1 MTIDLFNKGE
11 ANFYTCDVTANKQIR
26 ENFLIVNQISDD
38 VCVNKTESTL
48 IQRFGTICSS
58 LQCDQIRR
66 NLKIFGKIF
75 WVFIF
80 VFGKMLNGIWQISF
94 AIGQIFNVAKGQ
106 NRTHH
111 LVIW

>member
-1 MTIDLFNKGE
+1 MMIDLFNKGE

-58 LQCDQIRR
+58 LQCWTE
-66 NLKIFGKIF
+66 FGKL
-75 WVFIF
+75 VLLL
-80 VFGKMLNGIWQISF
+80 GKFSMSLK
-94 AIGQIFNVAKGQ
+94 AKIEH
-106 NRTHH
+106 TI
-111 LVIW
+111 L